1 MLPFSWGAQKIIVSD
16 RGSKEFAPPINKE
29 KFMSVQRFPMTQQ
42 GAMLLKAE
50 LDRLRY
56 VERKRIIQAI
66 SDARELGDLKE
77 NAEYHAAKEE
87 QSFIEGRINE
97 LEAKI
102 GAAQIIDISHVE
114 NLGKVIFGATITLT
128 RYEDSGAEKMERF
141 KIVGDDE
148 VNVKANKIS
157 FNSPLARA
165 IIGKSQGDDVEV
177 RTPAGDVEYHIAQV
191 DYLVD

>member
-1 MLPFSWGAQKIIVSD
+1 
-16 RGSKEFAPPINKE
+16 
-29 KFMSVQRFPMTQQ
+29 MSVQRFPMTQQ
-42 GAMLLKAE
+42 GAVLLKEE
-50 LDRLRY
+50 LNRLRY

-66 SDARELGDLKE
+66 SDARALGDLKE

-87 QSFIEGRINE
+87 QSFIEGRIHE

-102 GAAQIIDISHVE
+102 AASQIIDISNVE
-114 NLGKVIFGATITLT
+114 NNGKVIFGSTITLT
-128 RYEDSGAEKMERF
+128 RYDDQGHEKTERF

-165 IIGKSQGDDVEV
+165 IIGKSHGNHIEV
-177 RTPAGDVEYHIAQV
+177 RTPSGELEYYIALVEYIC
-191 DYLVD
+191 

>member
-1 MLPFSWGAQKIIVSD
+1 
-16 RGSKEFAPPINKE
+16 
-29 KFMSVQRFPMTQQ
+29 MSVQRFPMTQQ
-42 GAMLLKAE
+42 GALLLKAE

-66 SDARELGDLKE
+66 SEARALGDLKE

-114 NLGKVIFGATITLT
+114 NEGKVIFGATITLT
-128 RYEDSGAEKMERF
+128 RKDSDTGDVKTERF

-148 VNVKANKIS
+148 VNIRANKIS

-165 IIGKSQGDDVEV
+165 IIGKSEGDDVEV
-177 RTPAGDVEYHIAQV
+177 RTPSGEVEYHIA
-191 DYLVD
+191 LVEYIC

>member
-1 MLPFSWGAQKIIVSD
+1 MSSIDI
-16 RGSKEFAPPINKE
+16 ENKDD
-29 KFMSVQRFPMTQQ
+29 FMNIQRFPMTQQ
-42 GAMLLKAE
+42 GAALLRAE
-50 LDRLRY
+50 LDRLKY

-66 SDARELGDLKE
+66 ADARELGDLKE

-97 LEAKI
+97 LEGKL
-102 GAAQIIDISHVE
+102 GSAQIIDISHVE
-114 NLGKVIFGATITLT
+114 NEGKVIFGSTVTLVRT
-128 RYEDSGAEKMERF
+128 DNQTGIEKIERF

-165 IIGKSQGDDVEV
+165 IIGKMQGGDVEV
-177 RTPAGDVEYHIAQV
+177 CTPAGEVEYHISRVEYIEQ
-191 DYLVD
+191 

>member
-1 MLPFSWGAQKIIVSD
+1 
-16 RGSKEFAPPINKE
+16 
-29 KFMSVQRFPMTQQ
+29 MSVQRFPMTQQ
-42 GAMLLKAE
+42 GSVLLKEE

-66 SDARELGDLKE
+66 SDARALGDLKE

-102 GAAQIIDISHVE
+102 GASQIIDISNVE
-114 NLGKVIFGATITLT
+114 NQGKVIFGATITLT
-128 RYEDSGAEKMERF
+128 RYDDKGEEKTERF

-177 RTPAGDVEYHIAQV
+177 RTPSGEVDYHIA
-191 DYLVD
+191 LVEYIC

>member
-1 MLPFSWGAQKIIVSD
+1 
-16 RGSKEFAPPINKE
+16 
-29 KFMSVQRFPMTQQ
+29 MTQQ
-42 GAMLLKAE
+42 GALLLKEE

-66 SDARELGDLKE
+66 SEARELGDLKE

-97 LEAKI
+97 LEAKL
-102 GAAQIIDISHVE
+102 GASQIIDISNVE
-114 NLGKVIFGATITLT
+114 NQGKVIFGATITLK
-128 RYEDSGAEKMERF
+128 RCDDRGEEKTERF

-165 IIGKSQGDDVEV
+165 IIGKSLGDDVEV
-177 RTPAGDVEYHIAQV
+177 RTPSGEVEYHIAQV
-191 DYLVD
+191 DYIC

>member
-1 MLPFSWGAQKIIVSD
+1 M
-16 RGSKEFAPPINKE
+16 N
-29 KFMSVQRFPMTQQ
+29 VQRFPMTQQ
-42 GAMLLKAE
+42 GALLLKEE

-66 SDARELGDLKE
+66 SDARALGDLKE

-102 GAAQIIDISHVE
+102 GASHIIDISNVE
-114 NLGKVIFGATITLT
+114 NQGKVIFGATVTLT
-128 RYEDSGAEKMERF
+128 RSDDQGEEKVERF

-177 RTPAGDVEYHIAQV
+177 RTPSGEVEYHIAQV
-191 DYLVD
+191 DYIC